1 MFGFIEKVLF
11 TELTTLSSVNPLN
24 TTPFKCISMTNQKR
38 NVRPEIVNI
47 NSNEPEF
54 YHFSI
59 ITSMCSGSC
68 NNIIDSYAK
77 MSVPNVIKNRSF
89 KVFNIMSKN
98 NETSHIE

>member
-11 TELTTLSSVNPLN
+11 TGLRILSSVNPLN
-24 TTPFKCISMTNQKR
+24 TTPFKCISMTNQECK
-38 NVRPEIVNI
+38 VRPEIVNI

-59 ITSMCSGSC
+59 ITSICSGSC

-77 MSVPNVIKNRSF
+77 MRVPNVIKNIRF
-89 KVFNIMSKN
+89 KVFNIMSKT